1 MTAQLATIT
10 PADHLPAQRGVSTQ
24 AMVFDPQTLANMQR
38 MAETMASARI
48 TIPKH
53 LAGSPGDCLAIVM
66 QAAQWSM
73 NPFAV
78 AQKTHIVN
86 GALGYEAQLVNAVVS
101 SSALLK
107 SRISYEWEGDWKG
120 VNGKIDKSDD
130 RAVIVSATLT
140 GEVRPRTLRVSMA
153 QVGEVRNSPLWV
165 SDPRQ
170 QLAYLATKRWARLHA
185 PDVMLGVYTVD
196 ELQDVPE
203 RPMGPAEV
211 IAEASPATPAATRT
225 ESLKAKLAARGS
237 RQAILDSSSQPA
249 AVMADG
255 LPVEPAP
262 DMPMVLTLI
271 RDAGTL
277 EELHGA
283 SEMAKRLASETDKA
297 EARKAYKARQSAMA
311 KEVKHEAEAK
321 AKAEEAAQ
329 RKREAEEEARLEREA
344 IQAEALAGEEAG
356 ASADFWEG
364 V

>member
-10 PADHLPAQRGVSTQ
+10 PTANLPTEARSVTTQ
-24 AMVFDPQTLANMQR
+24 AMVFDPQTLANMQH
-38 MAETMASARI
+38 MAEIMASARI

-66 QAAQWSM
+66 QAAQWQM

-101 SSALLK
+101 SSPLLS
-107 SRISYEWEGDWKG
+107 SRISYEWEGDWTG
-120 VNGKIDKSDD
+120 VNGKADKSDA
-130 RAVIVSATLT
+130 RAVMVSATLR

-196 ELQDVPE
+196 ELEDSHE
-203 RPMGPAEV
+203 RPMGQAEV
-211 IAEASPATPAATRT
+211 IPAETPPAATRT
-225 ESLKAKLAARGS
+225 EALKAQLEAKRKAA
-237 RQAILDSSSQPA
+237 QQPATPAPSQP
-249 AVMADG
+249 
-255 LPVEPAP
+255 VESAP
-262 DMPMVLTLI
+262 DLALVMTLI
-271 RDAGTL
+271 RDAGTP
-277 EELHGA
+277 EELKGA
-283 SEMAKRLASETDKA
+283 IETAKRLVSDEDKV
-297 EARKAYKARQSAMA
+297 EARKAFKARQVAM
-311 KEVKHEAEAK
+311 K
-321 AKAEEAAQ
+321 A
-329 RKREAEEEARLEREA
+329 EAEEEARMEREA
-344 IQAEALAGEEAG
+344 IQAEANTYAA
-356 ASADFWEG
+356 ADY